1 MNARKTIPGFTLIEL
16 LVVVSIIAILS
27 SIALPNFMEA
37 QVRAKVAR
45 CKSDLRSLALALE
58 TYSSDNS
65 GYPPFPL
72 GLGPNYRR
80 FIPLTTPLAY
90 MASVPLDPFD
100 PIDAAHGYTG
110 WRNNLYAYGGSPL
123 DRPKVFALAGIGP
136 DRQADLNGI
145 QFYPGYMVAVMLST
159 DPSVDYT
166 LYDPTNGTISRGDIF
181 RASDYQPK

>member
-1 MNARKTIPGFTLIEL
+1 MNKNRQTQGFTLIEL

-45 CKSDLRSLALALE
+45 CKADMRTLAIALE

-72 GLGPNYRR
+72 ALGPNYRR
-80 FIPLTTPLAY
+80 FIPLTTPVAY
-90 MASVPLDPFD
+90 LTDIPLDPFT
-100 PIDAAHGYTG
+100 PIDPAHGYTG
-110 WRNNLYAYGGSPL
+110 WKDGLYAYGGSPL

-145 QFYPGYMVAVMLST
+145 QFYPGFQAAVMLSS

-181 RASDYQPK
+181 RASDFVPK